1 MEEKRNEATPQR
13 PEGDRVLDAP
23 SMTIDLQHYIKQ
35 IRSEEPWSKSDRN
48 AITVFKSENMTIVV
62 VALHDKTEM
71 KTHVAQG
78 TISVQVIE
86 GKIKFITDQQSV
98 ELNKQQIVTLHA
110 NIPHSVVALEETIF
124 LLTTA
129 RGNK

>member
-71 KTHVAQG
+71 KTHVVQG

-98 ELNKQQIVTLHA
+98 EINKQQIVTLHA

>member
-13 PEGDRVLDAP
+13 PQGDRVLDAP
-23 SMTIDLQHYIKQ
+23 SLTIDLQHYIKQ

-48 AITVFKSENMTIVV
+48 SITVFKSSNMTIVV
-62 VALHDKTEM
+62 VGLHAGTEM
-71 KTHVAQG
+71 KTHIAQG

-86 GKIKFITDQQSV
+86 GKIKFITEQQSV
-98 ELNKQQIVTLHA
+98 EIDEQQIVTLHA
-110 NIPHSVVALEETIF
+110 NIPHSVIAIEETIF

-129 RGNK
+129 SGK